1 MKLCS
6 AIYETARRHFCFF
19 SPPTF
24 AHVSYPLFFQKKKKK
39 KKKKQGC
46 AHNPTGVDP
55 TRDQWAAIADAC
67 ERNGHLPFFDVAYQ
81 GFASGSLDDDAW
93 APRYFA
99 HDRGLEILVAQSY
112 SKNLGLYAERVG
124 ALNFVLS
131 DAGAASRALSQ
142 AKRIARA
149 IISNPPVHGARIA
162 AEVVGDAALFDQ
174 WKAEMK
180 QMADRIR
187 SVRGLLQSE
196 LEKAAPGA
204 KDWSFVTRQIGMF
217 SFTGLTPAQVERMT
231 SEHHVYM
238 TKDGRISLAG
248 LSAAKAPY
256 LAAAIADCVKN
267 A

>member
-1 MKLCS
+1 LIIFFYFKLT
-6 AIYETARRHFCFF
+6 ILRNH
-19 SPPTF
+19 
-24 AHVSYPLFFQKKKKK
+24 HHLFKNSS
-39 KKKKQGC
+39 GC

-55 TRDQWAAIADAC
+55 TREQWASIADAC
-67 ERNGHLPFFDVAYQ
+67 ERNSHLPFFDVAYQ

-99 HDRGLEILVAQSY
+99 HDRKLEIMVAQSY

-131 DAGAASRALSQ
+131 DPGAAARSLSQ

-162 AEVVGDAALFDQ
+162 AEVVGDDALFDQ
-174 WKAEMK
+174 WKSEMK
-180 QMADRIR
+180 QMADRIK
-187 SVRGLLQSE
+187 SVRSLLQKE
-196 LEKAAPGA
+196 LERASPDR
-204 KDWSFVTRQIGMF
+204 DWSFVTRQIGMF

-231 SEHHVYM
+231 SEHHVFM

-256 LAAAIADCVKN
+256 LADAIADCVKN